1 MKKNKGPEE
10 ISPEEKKKMETKE
23 LPPFPERKK
32 GDSPPIQEPEE
43 KEDYGPGADEALPDD
58 IVNEICKDLVNMG
71 GQMWHIVD
79 PVIPEL
85 EPTETKM
92 LYKPLARM
100 AQKYKVGKYLKDE
113 ILFIGGIIFVVSK
126 RLRIKKNADHD
137 RGEKGEG
144 KDKPSEETHPI

>member
-23 LPPFPERKK
+23 LPGFPERKK
-32 GDSPPIQEPEE
+32 GESEPSQEPEE
-43 KEDYGPGADEALPDD
+43 KEDYGPGPDEALPDD
-58 IVNEICKDLVNMG
+58 VVIEICKDLANMA
-71 GQMWHIVD
+71 GQMWHILD
-79 PVIPEL
+79 PVVPEL
-85 EPTETKM
+85 EPAETKM
-92 LYKPLARM
+92 LYKPMARM

-113 ILFIGGIIFVVSK
+113 VLFIGGLIFVVSK

-144 KDKPSEETHPI
+144 KDKPSEETHPS